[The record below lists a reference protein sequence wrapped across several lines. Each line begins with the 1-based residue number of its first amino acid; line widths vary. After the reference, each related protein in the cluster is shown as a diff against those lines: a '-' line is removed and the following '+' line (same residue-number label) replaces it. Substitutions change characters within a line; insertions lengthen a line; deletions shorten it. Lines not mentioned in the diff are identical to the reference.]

1 MHFGVIKLKNIRKN
15 NDKLGYYI
23 FIIFLIYGLMEQNAL
38 SIVYNSLWLISKEKG
53 GKRKLINEK

>member
-38 SIVYNSLWLISKEKG
+38 SIVYNSLWLTSKKKEV
-53 GKRKLINEK
+53 RKSK